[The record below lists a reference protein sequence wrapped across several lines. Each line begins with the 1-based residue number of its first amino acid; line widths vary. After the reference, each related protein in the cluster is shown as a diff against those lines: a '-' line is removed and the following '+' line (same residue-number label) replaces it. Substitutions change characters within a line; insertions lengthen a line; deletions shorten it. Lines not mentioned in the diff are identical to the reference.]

1 MKENKTYPII
11 SVVMPIYNTARYL
24 RMSIPSVMAQEYP
37 NLEIVLL
44 NNGST
49 DDSLTIIED
58 YAQQDAR
65 IKVYTIEH
73 VCTPK
78 ESRDN
83 AIYRAK
89 GEWII
94 AVDSDDAIDRDHI
107 SKLWKR
113 HEETNADCICG
124 RMCYRDGK
132 SILSGSI
139 PANDFDMSQVM
150 SGEKAMLKTLYNW
163 EIGFNGALVKRDVFI
178 NLAPEHPDTIYT
190 DECDTR
196 IYFEHCE
203 KVAFADSI
211 YWVTC
216 NQSSVSR
223 TPSTTGLLYHLI
235 TMVGLYNYFKEK
247 LGKNSIL
254 TTGIVLQTNRVFR
267 KALNDMRIYRKSVK
281 NQLTE
286 TQKKHIES
294 AYCILKENKNIVGP
308 YRWLRSEILYLL
320 YKYIVK

>member
-1 MKENKTYPII
+1 MKENETYPLI

-24 RMSIPSVMAQEYP
+24 RMSIPSVMAQDYP

-49 DDSLTIIED
+49 DNSLTIMGE
-58 YAQQDAR
+58 YAKQDTR

-73 VCTPK
+73 VGTPK

-94 AVDSDDAIDRDHI
+94 AVDSDDAIERDHV

-113 HEETNADCICG
+113 HEETNADCVCG
-124 RMCYRDGK
+124 RMRYKDGDVV
-132 SILSGSI
+132 LPGSI
-139 PANDFDMSQVM
+139 PDGDFDMSQIM
-150 SGEKAMLKTLYNW
+150 CGEEAMLRTLYNW
-163 EIGFNGALVKRDVFI
+163 EIGFNGALVKRGVFV
-178 NLAPEHPDTIYT
+178 NLAPEHPNTIYT

-203 KVAFADSI
+203 KVAFVDSV
-211 YWVTC
+211 YWVTS

-223 TPSTTGLLYHLI
+223 KPSATGILYNLI
-235 TMVGLYNYFKEK
+235 TMVGLYKYFKEEF
-247 LGKNSIL
+247 GRDSIL
-254 TTGIVLQTNRVFR
+254 TTGIVIQINRAFR
-267 KALNDMRIYRKSVK
+267 KAQNDIRKYKESVG
-281 NQLTE
+281 NQLTD

-294 AYCILKENKNIVGP
+294 AYNILKENKNIVGP
-308 YRWLRSEILYLL
+308 YR
-320 YKYIVK
+320 